1 MRACPQCS
9 RLIHDAAM
17 VCRFCNELV
26 SGHFAVAQGW
36 EDFALRFSQLSKREQ
51 RDLWQDLSDDD
62 RSYAQK
68 ALGVEPP
75 ERFEFTSM
83 PGKQIEEAHR
93 DLGETPRH
101 LVDLSGAQLRRL
113 LAGYIVL
120 FLFSLGLV
128 ASVLLF
134 RFVEVPGLASKS
146 PLLSRAT
153 ISKSLDRHATTA
165 SRKPAGLAAK
175 TGLAAKSGLAEKE

>member
-1 MRACPQCS
+1 MAGKESRQSQRVRTRCYQLLQPDWVYSTLGRLYSTSCS
-9 RLIHDAAM
+9 CLDII
-17 VCRFCNELV
+17 
-26 SGHFAVAQGW
+26 
-36 EDFALRFSQLSKREQ
+36 LSIANPGMESRGYRSSIRQQKGQ
-51 RDLWQDLSDDD
+51 RDVWQDLSDDD

-75 ERFEFTSM
+75 ERFEFNSM
-83 PGKQIEEAHR
+83 PRKQTEEAPQ
-93 DLGETPRH
+93 DLGETPGH

-134 RFVEVPGLASKS
+134 RFVEVPGLAS
-146 PLLSRAT
+146 
-153 ISKSLDRHATTA
+153 
-165 SRKPAGLAAK
+165 
-175 TGLAAKSGLAEKE
+175 E